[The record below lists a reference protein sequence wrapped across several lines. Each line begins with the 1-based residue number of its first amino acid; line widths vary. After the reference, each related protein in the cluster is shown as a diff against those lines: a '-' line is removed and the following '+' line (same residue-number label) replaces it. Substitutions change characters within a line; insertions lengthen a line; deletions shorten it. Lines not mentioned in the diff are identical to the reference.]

1 MESLTEQEG
10 GVKYVT
16 LQNYRKNQTV
26 REFVERTH
34 IFFTDPDHPEDNMD
48 DVVKN
53 FFKLNKE
60 RIFEQMDASAREDF
74 SYYKSTGSYPTK
86 EDRKDE
92 ETFEENACK
101 NYPTSAD
108 DLDENMILPY
118 PCLLRIGAHC
128 ITSELMISQTN
139 FQMQDN
145 DVFAFAD
152 EHIQEILSEAETSD
166 GAFAKSEPKVT
177 AFLWSKSLT
186 RGSAGYQIG
195 SMLNHKTLGWVDLS
209 NHIVSM
215 TTSVGQ
221 QGGTFNIRFAFLSQ
235 KRQRE
240 FWETYDLKTKETLV
254 KYGNSRR
261 ETDMFIESEQIAD
274 KDLFGKVHEY
284 AAKVNFNTEDA
295 RSFFSNIISPNDLF
309 LLAFSQLNEY
319 GNKETLSGEDVDLA
333 DGSWI
338 SNNIAQIAS
347 ESSFDMVGLV
357 DNVTVQR
364 NAENGSIMIDVTG
377 RDLSKLLSDDGTFFF
392 NHSTTKNPSR
402 IFYNEQG
409 YAKQGDV
416 RDVEKMDGKY
426 QAINRMRRTADELD
440 IFCNQTNQSIDYVIK
455 GVLSQ
460 LANIEI
466 VPSTAFEY
474 WENRTRW
481 LDVHPEDE
489 IKDKENPKSE
499 IPEISTDE
507 EPNNEDRDL
516 DKIVD

>member
-86 EDRKDE
+86 EDREDE

-177 AFLWSKSLT
+177 AFLWSKTLT
-186 RGSAGYQIG
+186 KAGINYQIG
-195 SMLNHKTLGWVDLS
+195 GLQNHKTFGWADLS
-209 NHIVSM
+209 ARVVSM
-215 TTSVGQ
+215 STSVGQ
-221 QGGTFNIRFAFLSQ
+221 QGGTFNLRLAFIASERYRNDWVSKSL
-235 KRQRE
+235 
-240 FWETYDLKTKETLV
+240 ETNKLLE
-254 KYGNSRR
+254 KYGNISR
-261 ETDMFIESEQIAD
+261 EADDYYTDEHSSRTPP
-274 KDLFGKVHEY
+274 Y
-284 AAKVNFNTEDA
+284 SRYSRVNFNTEDA
-295 RSFFSNIISPNDLF
+295 KSLFSNLISPNDLF
-309 LLAFSQLNEY
+309 FIAFSSLEDESD
-319 GNKETLSGEDVDLA
+319 KADLVGENIEA
-333 DGSWI
+333 NYEA
-338 SNNIAQIAS
+338 NNIAKIAS
-347 ESSFDMVGLV
+347 ESSFDMIGLV
-357 DNVTVQR
+357 DNVTIQR
-364 NAENGSIMIDVTG
+364 NAENSSIIIDVTG

-392 NHSTTKNPSR
+392 NYSTTKNPSR

-416 RDVEKMDGKY
+416 RDVDKMDGTY
-426 QAINRMRRTADELD
+426 QAINRMRRTANELD
-440 IFCNQTNQSIDYVIK
+440 IFCNQTNQSIDYIIK

-466 VPSTAFEY
+466 VPSTTFEY

>member
-34 IFFTDPDHPEDNMD
+34 IFFTDPDHPEDKID
-48 DVVKN
+48 DVAKN

-86 EDRKDE
+86 EDREDE
-92 ETFEENACK
+92 EKFEENACK
-101 NYPTSAD
+101 NYPKSAD

-118 PCLLRIGAHC
+118 PCLLRIGARC

-166 GAFAKSEPKVT
+166 GTFAKSEPKVT
-177 AFLWSKSLT
+177 AFLWSKTLT
-186 RGSAGYQIG
+186 KASVTYQIG
-195 SMLNHKTLGWVDLS
+195 GMINHKTFGWTDLS
-209 NHIVSM
+209 SRVVSM
-215 TTSVGQ
+215 STSVGQ
-221 QGGTFNIRFAFLSQ
+221 QGGTFNIRFLFIASERYRDYWNA
-235 KRQRE
+235 KNSE
-240 FWETYDLKTKETLV
+240 TKEV
-254 KYGNSRR
+254 IKKYGNTSR
-261 ETDMFIESEQIAD
+261 EADDYYTDENYS
-274 KDLFGKVHEY
+274 HNPPY
-284 AAKVNFNTEDA
+284 SRYSRVNFNTEDA
-295 RSFFSNIISPNDLF
+295 KSFFSNLISPNDLF
-309 LLAFSQLNEY
+309 FIAFSSLEDES
-319 GNKETLSGEDVDLA
+319 GKTDLVGED
-333 DGSWI
+333 I
-338 SNNIAQIAS
+338 SANYGANDVAKIAS
-347 ESSFDMVGLV
+347 ENSFDMIGLV

-364 NAENGSIMIDVTG
+364 NAENGNITIDVTG

-392 NHSTTKNPSR
+392 NYSTTKNPSR

-416 RDVEKMDGKY
+416 RDVDEMDGTY
-426 QAINRMRRTADELD
+426 QAINRMRRTSNELD
-440 IFCNQTNQSIDYVIK
+440 IFCNQTNQSIDYIIK

-466 VPSTAFEY
+466 IPSTAFEY

-499 IPEISTDE
+499 VPEISTDE
-507 EPNNEDRDL
+507 GTSEEDQDL
-516 DKIVD
+516 DKTVD

>member
-1 MESLTEQEG
+1 MESLIEQEG

-34 IFFTDPDHPEDNMD
+34 IFFTDPDHPEDKMD

-86 EDRKDE
+86 EDREDE
-92 ETFEENACK
+92 EKFEENACK
-101 NYPTSAD
+101 NYPKSAD

-118 PCLLRIGAHC
+118 PCLLRIGARC

-166 GAFAKSEPKVT
+166 GTFAKSEPKVT
-177 AFLWSKSLT
+177 TFLWSKTLT
-186 RGSAGYQIG
+186 KASVTYQIG
-195 SMLNHKTLGWVDLS
+195 GMQNHKTFGWTDLS
-209 NHIVSM
+209 SRVVSM
-215 TTSVGQ
+215 STNVGQ
-221 QGGTFNIRFAFLSQ
+221 QGGTFNIRFVFIASERYRNYWNA
-235 KRQRE
+235 KNSE
-240 FWETYDLKTKETLV
+240 TKEV
-254 KYGNSRR
+254 IKKYGNTSR
-261 ETDMFIESEQIAD
+261 EVDDYYTDEHTS
-274 KDLFGKVHEY
+274 HTPPY
-284 AAKVNFNTEDA
+284 SRYSRVNFNTEDA
-295 RSFFSNIISPNDLF
+295 KSFFSNLISPNDLF
-309 LLAFSQLNEY
+309 FIAFSSLENESD
-319 GNKETLSGEDVDLA
+319 KADLVGEDTEGYNRAND
-333 DGSWI
+333 
-338 SNNIAQIAS
+338 IAKIAS
-347 ESSFDMVGLV
+347 ESSFDMIGLV
-357 DNVTVQR
+357 DNVTVQQ
-364 NAENGSIMIDVTG
+364 NAENGNITIDVTG

-392 NHSTTKNPSR
+392 NYSTTKNPSR

-416 RDVEKMDGKY
+416 RDVDEMDGTY
-426 QAINRMRRTADELD
+426 QAINRMRRTSNELD
-440 IFCNQTNQSIDYVIK
+440 IFCNQTNQSIDYIIK

-499 IPEISTDE
+499 VPEISTDE
-507 EPNNEDRDL
+507 GTSEEDQDL
-516 DKIVD
+516 DKTVD

>member
-1 MESLTEQEG
+1 MESLIEQEG

-16 LQNYRKNQTV
+16 LPNYRKNQTV
-26 REFVERTH
+26 REFVVNTH

-48 DVVKN
+48 DVAKN

-60 RIFEQMDASAREDF
+60 RIFKQMDMSAREDF

-86 EDRKDE
+86 EDREDKE
-92 ETFEENACK
+92 KFEENARK
-101 NYPTSAD
+101 NYPKSAD

-118 PCLLRIGAHC
+118 PCLLCIGARC

-139 FQMQDN
+139 FQMQND
-145 DVFAFAD
+145 DVFAFAN
-152 EHIQEILSEAETSD
+152 EHIQEILSEAETSV
-166 GAFAKSEPKVT
+166 GTFAKSEPKVT
-177 AFLWSKSLT
+177 AFLWSKTLT
-186 RGSAGYQIG
+186 KASAGYQIG
-195 SMLNHKTLGWVDLS
+195 AAQNHKTFGWTDLS
-209 NHIVSM
+209 ARVVSM
-215 TTSVGQ
+215 STSVGQ
-221 QGGTFNIRFAFLSQ
+221 QGGTFNIRFAFIASE
-235 KRQRE
+235 RNRE
-240 FWETYDLKTKETLV
+240 YWQITDFETNEIIE
-254 KYGNSRR
+254 KYGNTSR
-261 ETDMFIESEQIAD
+261 EADYYYTDEHTSRTQP
-274 KDLFGKVHEY
+274 Y
-284 AAKVNFNTEDA
+284 SRYSRVNFNTEDA
-295 RSFFSNIISPNDLF
+295 KSFFSNLISPNDLF
-309 LLAFSQLNEY
+309 FIAFSSL
-319 GNKETLSGEDVDLA
+319 EDKSDKADLVSEDFEIDYKA
-333 DGSWI
+333 
-338 SNNIAQIAS
+338 NNIAKIAS
-347 ESSFDMVGLV
+347 ESSFDMIGLV

-364 NAENGSIMIDVTG
+364 NAENNSIMIDVTG

-392 NHSTTKNPSR
+392 NYSTTKNPSR

-416 RDVEKMDGKY
+416 RDVDKMDGTY
-426 QAINRMRRTADELD
+426 QAINRMRRTLNELD
-440 IFCNQTNQSIDYVIK
+440 IFCNQTNQTIEYIIK

-507 EPNNEDRDL
+507 KTNEKNEDL
-516 DKIVD
+516 DKTLN

>member
-86 EDRKDE
+86 EDREDE

-166 GAFAKSEPKVT
+166 GTFAKSEPKVT
-177 AFLWSKSLT
+177 AFLWSKSLAKA
-186 RGSAGYQIG
+186 SAKHMIG
-195 SMLNHKTLGWVDLS
+195 GLNNGKTMGWADLS
-209 NHIVSM
+209 ASIVSM
-215 TTSVGQ
+215 STSVGQ
-221 QGGTFNIRFAFLSQ
+221 QGGTFNIRFVFQ
-235 KRQRE
+235 KQFRQRFLGTVKNDDGTIYE
-240 FWETYDLKTKETLV
+240 
-254 KYGNSRR
+254 KYGNRSREVDDYYKDFYHMSTDLESFYGR
-261 ETDMFIESEQIAD
+261 E
-274 KDLFGKVHEY
+274 
-284 AAKVNFNTEDA
+284 NFNTDDGD
-295 RSFFSNIISPNDLF
+295 SYFSNIISTNDLF
-309 LLAFSQLNEY
+309 FIAFSQLEHWSEKTIGEGIEYDIGANE
-319 GNKETLSGEDVDLA
+319 
-333 DGSWI
+333 
-338 SNNIAQIAS
+338 IAQIAS
-347 ESSFDMVGLV
+347 ESSFDMIGLV

-409 YAKQGDV
+409 DAKQGDV

-466 VPSTAFEY
+466 VSSTAFEY

-499 IPEISTDE
+499 VPEISTE
-507 EPNNEDRDL
+507 EKTNEEDRDL
-516 DKIVD
+516 DKVVD

>member
-86 EDRKDE
+86 EDREDE

-166 GAFAKSEPKVT
+166 GTFAKSEPKVT
-177 AFLWSKSLT
+177 AFLWSKTLT
-186 RGSAGYQIG
+186 KASVNYQISG
-195 SMLNHKTLGWVDLS
+195 MQNHKTFGWTDLS
-209 NHIVSM
+209 THVVSM
-215 TTSVGQ
+215 STSVGQ
-221 QGGTFNIRFAFLSQ
+221 QGGTFNLRLAFIAGERYRSDWQ
-235 KRQRE
+235 
-240 FWETYDLKTKETLV
+240 WENYETKKLLE
-254 KYGNSRR
+254 KYGNTSR
-261 ETDMFIESEQIAD
+261 EADDYYTDEHAS
-274 KDLFGKVHEY
+274 HTPPY
-284 AAKVNFNTEDA
+284 SRYSRVNFNTEDA
-295 RSFFSNIISPNDLF
+295 KSFFSNLISPNDLF
-309 LLAFSQLNEY
+309 FIAFSSLENESD
-319 GNKETLSGEDVDLA
+319 KADLVGEDTERYNRA
-333 DGSWI
+333 
-338 SNNIAQIAS
+338 NEIAKIAS
-347 ESSFDMVGLV
+347 ESSFDMIGLV

-392 NHSTTKNPSR
+392 NYSTTKNPSR

-416 RDVEKMDGKY
+416 RDVDKMDGTY
-426 QAINRMRRTADELD
+426 QAINRMRRTANELD

-507 EPNNEDRDL
+507 DRDL